1 MQTPELQ
8 PSCMNLFDEA
18 ETFISANR
26 FYYSFF
32 SAIPNVK
39 ELDYLD
45 GTKVRRWI
53 TKEWTGNILYS
64 YIHKE
69 YIRKKKEFFYS
80 EALFVLENRMVL
92 VLRRTS
98 VFVYYDPV
106 FENESTKILLQFLPF
121 TKKNKITQEISMVVN
136 GMSGL
141 TTTNIKIKKP
151 VLDIS
156 KNYNEE
162 LSTNH
167 KTILDFLKSKEKSG
181 LHLFYGTP
189 GTGKSTYIRYLLR
202 SIRKKVIFLPPGL
215 ASGLDS
221 PSFTSLIIENP
232 NSVFVVEDAEE
243 LLVSR
248 NGTRN
253 SSLSMILN
261 LTDGLL
267 GECLGIQ
274 IIATFNTDLKNIDKA
289 LLRKGRLLTMYEFGK
304 LSIEKSKSL
313 LHSLGEYKYM
323 VTQPMTLAEIYNI
336 KEENFE
342 IKNQRTP
349 IGFLAHVGS

>member
-1 MQTPELQ
+1 METPQLQ
-8 PSCMNLFDEA
+8 HSSMTLFDDA
-18 ETFISANR
+18 NSFINTTR
-26 FYYSFF
+26 FYYGYF
-32 SAIPNVK
+32 STIPNVK

-45 GTKVRRWI
+45 GTKIRKWLVKDWAS
-53 TKEWTGNILYS
+53 KILYL
-64 YIHKE
+64 YVHKE
-69 YIRKKKEFFYS
+69 YVRKKKEFFYS
-80 EALFVLENRMVL
+80 DALFILENRMIL
-92 VLRRTS
+92 ELRRSS
-98 VFVYYDPV
+98 VLIFYDPI
-106 FENESTKILLQFLPF
+106 FEEESTKVLLQFLPF
-121 TKKNKITQEISMVVN
+121 TKKNKITQEISMVIN
-136 GMSGL
+136 AMSGI
-141 TTTNIKIKKP
+141 TTTNIKIRKP
-151 VLDIS
+151 KLEIS
-156 KNYNEE
+156 KHYNFD
-162 LSTNH
+162 LSVTH
-167 KTILDFLKSKEKSG
+167 KSVLCFLKTKEKSG

-215 ASGLDS
+215 ASSLDS

-232 NSVFVVEDAEE
+232 NTVFVIEDAEE

-304 LSIEKSKSL
+304 LSIEKSKAL

-323 VTQPMTLAEIYNI
+323 VTQPMTLAEIYNV
-336 KEENFE
+336 KEENYE
-342 IKNQRTP
+342 VKNQRTP
-349 IGFLAHVGS
+349 IGFLANVGA